1 MVAATR
7 ENQSSIH
14 IERNVV
20 IEAPIKIAFEA
31 LLEQLGPASSMP
43 DGTPLPMTL
52 EPRPGGRWFRDLGD
66 DTGHLWGTVQVI
78 KPPKLI
84 EISGPL
90 FMSYPALS
98 HLQYRLVEQGASTL
112 LEFTYRTH
120 RAEVE
125 KSWG

>member
-84 EISGPL
+84 EMSGPL

-98 HLQYRLVEQGASTL
+98 HLQYRLVEQDDSTL
-112 LEFTYRTH
+112 LEFTCRTH